1 MEDNLVKINKIY
13 IDAGHGGKDSGASS
27 NGIKEKDIVLDVCN
41 RIIDGL
47 KAYQDVEVKSTR
59 TTDVFLSLDERTR
72 AANSW
77 GADVLVSVHCNSAT
91 SKTAKGF
98 EIFVYPGSGAA
109 TVAFQNVMHNEIY
122 KAMGKNIE
130 DRGKKQSNLHMLRD
144 SKMKAVLTENLFV
157 SNPQDAKLLANPDFR
172 QKIAQG
178 HINGLERFLGLK
190 KTSQPPPKEETT
202 SGKLWIVQ
210 VGAFE
215 SQKNA
220 EALANDLLKAGY
232 RPLVKYE

>member
-1 MEDNLVKINKIY
+1 MEDILVKINKIY
-13 IDAGHGGKDSGASS
+13 IDPGHGGKDPGAAG
-27 NGIKEKDIVLDVCN
+27 NGIKEKDIVLDICN
-41 RIIDGL
+41 RILAGL
-47 KAYQDVEVKSTR
+47 KDYEDVEVECTR

-72 AANSW
+72 KANNW

-91 SKTAKGF
+91 SNAAKGF
-98 EIFVYPGSGAA
+98 EIYVYPGSNAA
-109 TVAFQNVMHNEIY
+109 TVAFQNVMHNEII
-122 KAMGKNIE
+122 KELGSNIE

-157 SNPQDAKLLANPDFR
+157 SNSSDAKLLANPDFR

-190 KTSQPPPKEETT
+190 KTSQPPPKDETA
-202 SGKLWIVQ
+202 GKLWIVQ

-215 SQKNA
+215 NQKNA